1 MDVWEGGKAAHLGNG
16 WWLWQFWV
24 TKILLSLVEV
34 DLLPRNWTYCYRLWS
49 NAHTFRRS
57 LGFIA
62 YLHILGRWKLRG
74 GVEIGS
80 VSRVL
85 GWYVMSGRSGLE
97 RRGVKPSHVELL
109 PFVSYVQTCDHDHA
123 TASLY
128 CISLDFWWVSSDCC
142 KEWVWFRW

>member
-1 MDVWEGGKAAHLGNG
+1 MACRIKMSRLRPVWWKC
-16 WWLWQFWV
+16 
-24 TKILLSLVEV
+24 LLVGVE
-34 DLLPRNWTYCYRLWS
+34 LLPLNWTYWHRLRS
-49 NAHTFRRS
+49 NTHTFRRS
-57 LGFIA
+57 LGPLA
-62 YLHILGRWKLRG
+62 SLYVWGRWKLLG

-80 VSRVL
+80 VSHVL

-128 CISLDFWWVSSDCC
+128 YTYLDF
-142 KEWVWFRW
+142 